1 MDLRYLDKIKWYRQ
15 GGAGSLFYIFSPYQS
30 VSETIGYDRNVVF
43 QFKEMNVAFFDRDRE
58 MKKFENVIK
67 TQAKDKKFIDR
78 WIKDWEIKNK
88 ATLDYCELNFRE
100 PIEKWSDKK
109 LVNFLSRF
117 NQLAIKF
124 WKKGLLLEWSD
135 PDGLTVLNNFLQSY
149 GINLSQD
156 ELNLLISPEK
166 LTFVQNE
173 FLKRIKIAEKKK
185 IGQDVVLDIRSHT
198 QQFHWYQNSW
208 SSVHEFKE
216 KYFFNLITEDIKYL
230 LERKKEVEQIRK
242 YLKEIKKEKRKIY
255 KKYKIPKEAAN
266 ILYMFTQMV
275 DWRDY
280 RKKISVCLP
289 NHYLFQ
295 ILKRLAVE
303 NHLTRPQ
310 VSYIAYR
317 ELLGWK
323 IDKRMKKIIKL
334 RETGALYACSTN
346 KNCQWFYGDK
356 AKKIYDKLIDS
367 IKTSSLRGIS
377 ASGGVVRGQAKIIET
392 REDFKKM
399 RQGDIIV
406 ATMTRPE
413 YVPIM
418 KMAGGIVTNEGG
430 ITCHAT
436 IISRELGIPC
446 VIGTQTATD
455 VLKDGDEVEVD
466 ADRGVITIIKRK

>member
-1 MDLRYLDKIKWYRQ
+1 MDLKYLDKIRWYRQ
-15 GGAGSLFYIFSPYQS
+15 GGAGSLFYIFCPYQS
-30 VSETIGYDRNVVF
+30 VNETIGYDRNVIF
-43 QFKEMNVAFFDRDRE
+43 QFREMNVAFFDRDRE
-58 MKKFENVIK
+58 MEKFKYVIK
-67 TQAKDKKFIDR
+67 AQAKDKKFIDR

-88 ATLDYCELNFRE
+88 AALDYCKLNFRE
-100 PIEKWSDKK
+100 PVEKWSDKK
-109 LVNFLSRF
+109 LVIFLSRF
-117 NQLAIKF
+117 NRLAIKF

-135 PDGLTVLNNFLQSY
+135 PDGLTVLRNFLQSY
-149 GINLSQD
+149 GINLSRD
-156 ELNLLISPEK
+156 ELSLLISPEK
-166 LTFVQNE
+166 PTFVQNE

-185 IGQDVVLDIRSHT
+185 MGQDVDLDIHRHT

-216 KYFFNLITEDIKYL
+216 KYFFDLVVDDIKYL
-230 LERKKEVEQIRK
+230 AERKKEVLTINK

-255 KKYKIPKEAAN
+255 KKYKISKEAVN
-266 ILYMFTQMV
+266 ILRMFTQMV

-295 ILKRLAVE
+295 ILKRLAIE

-310 VSYIAYR
+310 VSYMAYK
-317 ELLGWK
+317 ELVGWK
-323 IDKRMKKIIKL
+323 IDKQMKKIIKL
-334 RETGALYACSTN
+334 RETGALYACSAN
-346 KNCQWFYGDK
+346 KNCQWFYGVK
-356 AKKIYDKLIDS
+356 AKKIFDKLIS
-367 IKTSSLRGIS
+367 RIKTDILQGMPASRGI
-377 ASGGVVRGQAKIIET
+377 VRGQAKIIET
-392 REDFKKM
+392 QEDFKKM

-413 YVPIM
+413 YVSIM

-430 ITCHAT
+430 ITCHAA
-436 IISRELGIPC
+436 ILSRELSIPC

-466 ADRGVITIIKRK
+466 ANQGVITIIKRK